1 MSHKLFFTQQTCFC
15 LIILLLFVKTI
26 QSKEN
31 LLIHY
36 SISKTNSKT
45 IRNVYENVS

>member
-1 MSHKLFFTQQTCFC
+1 MTHKLFFTQQTCFC
-15 LIILLLFVKTI
+15 LIFLLLFVKTI

-31 LLIHY
+31 LLIQY

-45 IRNVYENVS
+45 IRKVYENIS